1 MKLDLHGRVLR
12 VPVSI
17 ARNGCCEM
25 VRGPSTRRPPSP
37 RVRGEGRDEHLCWE
51 SSMFWRLMLP
61 SSVFVDQGISEDD
74 ELSGDRDEGNLCGFS
89 ALCQAEIEGFH
100 IGIDASSRHGSEV
113 EDPAHTRPTA
123 P

>member
-1 MKLDLHGRVLR
+1 
-12 VPVSI
+12 
-17 ARNGCCEM
+17 
-25 VRGPSTRRPPSP
+25 
-37 RVRGEGRDEHLCWE
+37 
-51 SSMFWRLMLP
+51 MFWRLMLP

-123 P
+123 PDDATSFPLARLPRDLGDASTQPALLAPAPAQLGRSTHQA

>member
-1 MKLDLHGRVLR
+1 
-12 VPVSI
+12 
-17 ARNGCCEM
+17 
-25 VRGPSTRRPPSP
+25 
-37 RVRGEGRDEHLCWE
+37 
-51 SSMFWRLMLP
+51 MFWRLMLP

-123 P
+123 PDDATSFPLARLVRAWGYASPPADALAATAADLRQSSDP